1 VSDWESDLVQGIAQ
15 YLEDQGVGSYR
26 SDDTAYAT
34 DETAIVFGELPSAP
48 DRAIGLSL
56 YSSTD
61 HPVQNL
67 SSVRLQLMCRGN
79 ANDNLDVGAIAT
91 AAFAA
96 LQGVTSLDLGTAHV
110 IQIGRVSA
118 VPTGVDGN
126 RRYTRADNYQL
137 DVNTP
142 YSAGRTP

>member
-1 VSDWESDLVQGIAQ
+1 MSDWESDLVQGIAQ
-15 YLEDQGVGSYR
+15 YLEDNGVGVYR
-26 SDDTAYAT
+26 SDGTPYAT
-34 DETAIVFGELPSAP
+34 GETAIVFGELPSSP

-56 YSSTD
+56 YSATD

-67 SSVRLQLMCRGN
+67 SSVRLQLMCRGAVN
-79 ANDNLDVGAIAT
+79 SNLDVGALAT
-91 AAFAA
+91 AAFSA
-96 LQGVTSLDLGTAHV
+96 LQGLVYRDFGTAHL
-110 IQIGRVSA
+110 IQAGRVSA

-126 RRYTRADNYQL
+126 RRYTRADNYEC